1 MYARF
6 ALAVG
11 LLLATTAIAGATDT
25 ILHGGT
31 IYTLEGDKASP
42 VSAIAIEDGVV
53 VATGN
58 DDELL
63 DLAGEATV
71 VLDLDGAWVI
81 PGLTDA
87 HAHLYNLGLS
97 LTRVDLRGTVSAAD
111 CVERAR
117 EMERGLAA
125 GAWLRGRAWDQNDW
139 AEQVFPTRQVLDA
152 AFGDRPVYFRRVDGH
167 AAWVSSATLALAG
180 IDATTPDPGGG
191 EILRDSEGIP
201 TGILVDNA
209 EDLVSDILNEPGPE
223 EIERV
228 YRRGL
233 EDVHRHGITGVHEM
247 GASVAKIDVL
257 RAGERE
263 GWLKLRLVCYVGGA
277 DELAIYA
284 GSPVRA
290 DPTARLW
297 VDGVKLYA
305 DGALGSRGAAL
316 LDDYSDRAG
325 HRGLLIQ
332 SPDELQ
338 IQAGAGMARDFTV
351 VIHAIGDRGTRV
363 SLDAIIGAHRELGTQ
378 RPLREFRPRI
388 EHAQIVSPDDFARF
402 ASHGIIP
409 SMQPTHCTSDMPW
422 APKRLGEERIQGA
435 YAWRTMLD
443 LGLLLPLGSDFPVEK
458 TSPWLGLYSARTRH
472 SVETDQSWSPEQ
484 ALSPLEALLG
494 FTVWPAQTIQAE
506 GWGRLAAGYRADLVI
521 VDHDPLGE
529 DADDLLATSVELTM
543 VDGEIVYAPRNG
555 RFSRR

>member
-1 MYARF
+1 
-6 ALAVG
+6 
-11 LLLATTAIAGATDT
+11 
-25 ILHGGT
+25 
-31 IYTLEGDKASP
+31 
-42 VSAIAIEDGVV
+42 V
-53 VATGN
+53 VATGS
-58 DDELL
+58 DAEIL
-63 DLAGEATV
+63 DLADEETMAF
-71 VLDLDGAWVI
+71 DLEGAWVI

-117 EMERGLAA
+117 EMERCLAD
-125 GAWLRGRAWDQNDW
+125 GAWLGGRAWDQNDW
-139 AEQVFPTRQVLDA
+139 ADQIFPTRDILDA

-180 IDATTPDPGGG
+180 IDATTPDPEGG
-191 EILRDSEGIP
+191 EILRDSEGVP

-209 EDLVSDILNEPGPE
+209 EDLVSDILTEPGPE

-247 GASVAKIDVL
+247 GSSVAKIDVL

-263 GWLKLRLVCYVGGA
+263 GWLKLRLVCYIGGP
-277 DELAIYA
+277 DELAGYA
-284 GSPVRA
+284 GSPVRGNPA
-290 DPTARLW
+290 ARLW

-316 LDDYSDRAG
+316 ITDYSDRAG

-363 SLDAIIGAHRELGTQ
+363 SLDAILGAYSELGTE

-388 EHAQIVSPDDFARF
+388 EHAQIVAPDDFARF
-402 ASHGIIP
+402 ARHGIIP

-422 APKRLGEERIQGA
+422 APQRLGEQRIQGA

-443 LGLLLPLGSDFPVEK
+443 LDLLLPLGSDFPVEK

-472 SVETDQSWSPEQ
+472 SVETGERWSPEQ

-494 FTVWPAQTIQAE
+494 FTVWPAQTIRAE
-506 GWGRLAAGYRADLVI
+506 GWGRLATGYRADLVI

-529 DADDLLATSVELTM
+529 DASELLETSVELTM
-543 VDGEIVYAPRNG
+543 VDGEIVYTPRGG
-555 RFSRR
+555 RFSSR

>member
-6 ALAVG
+6 ALA
-11 LLLATTAIAGATDT
+11 LALILVTTANAGATDM

-31 IYTLEGDKASP
+31 IYTLDGDEASP
-42 VSAIAIEDGVV
+42 VSAIAIENGVV
-53 VATGN
+53 VATGT
-58 DDELL
+58 DAELL
-63 DLAGEATV
+63 ALAGEETV
-71 VLDLDGAWVI
+71 ILDLEGAWVI

-87 HAHLYNLGLS
+87 HAHLYNLGAS
-97 LTRVDLRGTVSAAD
+97 LTRVDLRGTNSSAD

-117 EMERGLAA
+117 KMEGDLAA
-125 GAWLRGRAWDQNDW
+125 SAWLRGRGWDQNDW
-139 AEQVFPTRQVLDA
+139 AEQVFPTRQILDA

-180 IDATTPDPGGG
+180 IDASTPDPEGG
-191 EILRDSEGIP
+191 EILRDPEGVP

-209 EDLVSDILNEPGPE
+209 EDLVSGILDKPGPE

-233 EDVHRHGITGVHEM
+233 EEVHRYGITGVHEM
-247 GASVAKIDVL
+247 GSSVAKIDVL

-277 DELAIYA
+277 DEFEVYE
-284 GSPVRA
+284 GSPVRGGPA
-290 DPTARLW
+290 ARLW

-316 LDDYSDRAG
+316 LTDYSDRAG

-332 SPDELQ
+332 SPDVLQ
-338 IQAGAGMARDFTV
+338 TNAGAAMARDFTV

-363 SLDAIIGAHRELGTQ
+363 SLDAIIGAYEELGVE
-378 RPLREFRPRI
+378 RPLRELRPRI
-388 EHAQIVSPDDFARF
+388 EHAQIVAPDDFSRF
-402 ASHGIIP
+402 AEHGIIP

-422 APKRLGEERIQGA
+422 APKRLGDERIKGA

-472 SVETDQSWSPEQ
+472 SVEADQSWSLEQ

-494 FTVWPAQTIQAE
+494 FTVWPAQTIRAE
-506 GWGRLAAGYRADLVI
+506 GWGRLATGYRADLVI

-529 DADDLLATSVELTM
+529 DARELLETTVELTM
-543 VDGEIVYAPRNG
+543 VDGEIVYTPRGG